1 MNADD
6 IKTARSRLRS
16 PPATPVSGDPR
27 GVENPF
33 TTPAPTRS
41 LPTIDESKSDDL
53 LLETNIDREN
63 EIANLA
69 DLAFQ
74 PQYKSSWDRNNAKAR
89 IPTIEAT
96 IRSLIAKRERIHGQ
110 QSKYDIADQRKL
122 EAHSGSIDR
131 LIQQLET
138 LKRQLEEFV
147 NKLDDSSEVIGLG
160 DVSIGDVSS
169 TGGVAPDGP
178 TKKTATEILADE
190 NNDAEE
196 EFKTALNASFPDGAE
211 KQWEFR
217 KDKVAYFLKT
227 AEQHMDALTDKI
239 KRLRKVSKD
248 PSYSPAEHKEFAT
261 RIATLEGT
269 ERHISEK
276 RNKIKRQT
284 FLLRAADDKI
294 IRDTEKKYAKELQTA
309 DEDAR
314 MTIWEYLLMWWR
326 GAERS
331 TSTDAQFFI
340 KIVLFLTILT
350 SWATFFGL
358 ILDKKANSNTLSE
371 FQKKHP
377 ELNRRGMPAIWAVFI
392 TVSFI
397 FSSACILRTK
407 SIIGAFWVFG
417 FWVFVLVA
425 TNGVYQNMG
434 G

>member
-1 MNADD
+1 MSDL
-6 IKTARSRLRS
+6 KRTAALDHPLSPVALTPLRRTVA
-16 PPATPVSGDPR
+16 P
-27 GVENPF
+27 NPF
-33 TTPAPTRS
+33 TGLATPEAS
-41 LPTIDESKSDDL
+41 DEKKHSADDMKNLLAQINAAAESKLVTELDLRTTPPKTWGNDVVIDTLAAIDGAIYSLEEKNRILRSQYGHFDKDLAKQLSPNFEELLRLKAKLKDHKQRIENDMELNLDDL
-53 LLETNIDREN
+53 EPVIAPEVKEVPLE
-63 EIANLA
+63 
-69 DLAFQ
+69 
-74 PQYKSSWDRNNAKAR
+74 
-89 IPTIEAT
+89 
-96 IRSLIAKRERIHGQ
+96 
-110 QSKYDIADQRKL
+110 
-122 EAHSGSIDR
+122 
-131 LIQQLET
+131 
-138 LKRQLEEFV
+138 
-147 NKLDDSSEVIGLG
+147 
-160 DVSIGDVSS
+160 
-169 TGGVAPDGP
+169 TGGVAPDEDVVS
-178 TKKTATEILADE
+178 KKTATEILADE

-196 EFKTALNASFPDGAE
+196 EFKTALNASFPDGEE
-211 KQWEFR
+211 KKWEFR

-248 PSYSPAEHKEFAT
+248 PSYSQEEHKEFAI
-261 RIATLEGT
+261 RIAALAGT